1 MLKLFKKIN
10 YSPLLPI
17 KRKLRQGVRYSRLS
31 INLLSGGVLIESCYR
46 FPSISKI
53 KFKHLND
60 FKLFSLWVD
69 DLNFSMNVKVHVTG
83 EIMKEHGLF
92 VSNHISWLDTIVLN
106 GIKPL
111 SFIARHDLEH
121 WPFLGTFTSRMQSVF
136 INRDNKFHAYRSI
149 PSIEK
154 KLNEGRSVHVFPEG
168 TTSVGNTVLP
178 FYPMFFEAA
187 VRTGRPVQ
195 PVVISYTDVDG
206 NLLPEPAYID
216 DDTFGDTLA
225 RMFLVD
231 QIYAHVHFLPPMDAK
246 VFGRKSLSFHSR
258 HAILKK
264 LKLDLRHL

>member
-1 MLKLFKKIN
+1 MFTFLKTRDK
-10 YSPLLPI
+10 SPVTPV
-17 KRKLRQGVRYSRLS
+17 RVKLRQGLRYSRLGL
-31 INLLSGGVLIESCYR
+31 NLLSGGAFIASCYK

-53 KFKHLND
+53 KSKYLND
-60 FKLFSLWVD
+60 YGIFSFWVG
-69 DLNFSMNVKVHVTG
+69 DLNHSMNVKVNVTG
-83 EIMKEHGLF
+83 EIMSEQGLF
-92 VSNHISWLDTIVLN
+92 VSNHISWLDTIVLS

-168 TTSVGNTVLP
+168 TTSVGKTALP
-178 FYPMFFEAA
+178 FYSMFYEAA

-195 PVVISYTDVDG
+195 SVVISYSDASG
-206 NLLPEPAYID
+206 KMLPEPAYID
-216 DDTFGDTLA
+216 DDTFGETLA

-231 QIYAHVHFLPPMDAK
+231 QIYAHVHFLPPMDSRIL
-246 VFGRKSLSFHSR
+246 GRKEMSSR
-258 HAILKK
+258 SRDEILQR
-264 LKLDLRHL
+264 LHNN